1 MKIVISNSNS
11 GEVYGEIEDATSS
24 QISAYS
30 NGDVI
35 IIDEDELIVESK
47 AIEYNNQILNVMVT
61 KATESTDDAE
71 TEEKNE

>member
-35 IIDEDELIVESK
+35 VIDEEELIVESK
-47 AIEYNNQILNVMVT
+47 AVEYNNNILNVMVS
-61 KATESTDDAE
+61 KDENSIVSDTELSHD
-71 TEEKNE
+71 

>member
-35 IIDEDELIVESK
+35 VIDEEELIVESK
-47 AIEYNNQILNVMVT
+47 AVEYNNNILNVMV
-61 KATESTDDAE
+61 S
-71 TEEKNE
+71 KNEPDTTA

>member
-11 GEVYGEIEDATSS
+11 GEVYGEINDATSS

-35 IIDEDELIVESK
+35 VIDEEELIVESK
-47 AIEYNNQILNVMVT
+47 AVEYNNNILNVMVT
-61 KATESTDDAE
+61 KNESDPT
-71 TEEKNE
+71 T

>member
-35 IIDEDELIVESK
+35 VIDEEELIVESK
-47 AIEYNNQILNVMVT
+47 AVEYNNNILNVMVS
-61 KATESTDDAE
+61 KDENPIVSDTELSHD
-71 TEEKNE
+71 

>member
-35 IIDEDELIVESK
+35 IVDEEELIVESK
-47 AIEYNNQILNVMVT
+47 AVEYNNNILNVMVT
-61 KATESTDDAE
+61 KDENSIVSDAE
-71 TEEKNE
+71 LSRD